1 MKITIIGYTEGFIIS
16 PSVSVYRDGI
26 YEGEVNK
33 NSKLIIDIS
42 APCELEFK
50 CSFRKTKIRIYD
62 EQWILLSFNRITG
75 AISATPTS
83 KDDFTLTLQQKKSED
98 KKRLI
103 GIVVAIVLIFVL
115 RRFIIYTMYYCI
127 VAIIKVAK

>member
-62 EQWILLSFNRITG
+62 EQWILLSFNIKTIVIMR
-75 AISATPTS
+75 
-83 KDDFTLTLQQKKSED
+83 DFLHLF
-98 KKRLI
+98 
-103 GIVVAIVLIFVL
+103 GV
-115 RRFIIYTMYYCI
+115 IIM
-127 VAIIKVAK
+127 A